1 MRQQFKQHFIEQGK
15 KMGLVGIGLATF
27 VSQAMA
33 ALPAEATAAFT
44 ALSGNLTDILG
55 AVWPMVATA
64 TGAFVLIKL
73 FKRGAGK
80 I

>member
-1 MRQQFKQHFIEQGK
+1 MQK
-15 KMGLVGIGLATF
+15 KIVAAAVALSPVL
-27 VSQAMA
+27 AMA
-33 ALPAEATAAFT
+33 ALPSEATSAFT
-44 ALSGNLTDILG
+44 ALSSNLTDILA

-73 FKRGAGK
+73 FKRGASK